1 MTDGYTTLDW
11 AVEDGILTLTLDRPD
26 QLNAFTVTMAD
37 ELEHAFD
44 RASLDDEV
52 RAVVVTGRGRA
63 FCAGM
68 DLSSDGNVFG
78 LDETQRPTLDD
89 LRDRFD
95 DPAVVDGV
103 RDTGG
108 RVTLA
113 IYRCTK
119 PVIGALNGAGGRD
132 RRDDDAADGRPA
144 RVHVRAHRLRLRPAR
159 DRARG
164 GVVVVPAAH
173 RGHQPGPGVGLHRR
187 HPRARTRPSP
197 AGWCGPCTPRT
208 SCSAR
213 RTTWPG
219 GSPSTAPPSRSRWP
233 GR

>member
-11 AVEDGILTLTLDRPD
+11 AVEAGILTLTLDRPV

-44 RASLDDEV
+44 RASVDDDV

-95 DPAVVDGV
+95 DPAVVEGV

-108 RVTLA
+108 RVVDCLLYTS
-113 IYRCTK
+113 
-119 PVIGALNGAGGRD
+119 
-132 RRDDDAADGRPA
+132 DAADE
-144 RVHVRAHRLRLRPAR
+144 L
-159 DRARG
+159 
-164 GVVVVPAAH
+164 
-173 RGHQPGPGVGLHRR
+173 
-187 HPRARTRPSP
+187 
-197 AGWCGPCTPRT
+197 
-208 SCSAR
+208 
-213 RTTWPG
+213 
-219 GSPSTAPPSRSRWP
+219 
-233 GR
+233 